1 MWNPS
6 EKEAKKAFDYA
17 SKSPDNYNKMNE
29 MGKRAFWQYGKGK
42 GVFNLS
48 TLGEKAKGEY
58 SKYVSDDM
66 PYASDNPMERAT
78 LARRSEQGQFDV
90 SEQVKT
96 GKVQDRRLL
105 NERRLEELTPI
116 TPTKKPIMEGQY
128 DANKGNTNTI
138 KPSGNKLVD
147 FITAT
152 SGKAV
157 NTIFGTD
164 YNQIDSMGK
173 GMDATTDVTGAI
185 LGYTAPIG
193 EAGSLWNAAG
203 KITNAA
209 GKVVSKVIPKAVTN
223 AAGKIA
229 TTKAGNVAMNIGKK
243 ALEGAP
249 TGAILDTLQG
259 VQRGEDKQQIM
270 NRVGQGALI
279 GATANVALMG
289 LGKAG
294 EVIIKKLINKQTLSA
309 AEKAAIDKLPDEAK
323 KEIILYVD
331 TYGNVRKTPTTDLQL
346 SAPKQNLP
354 KVDNFNS
361 ITKTIGKPE
370 KTILVGKPIDNVIN
384 KVSIKKIKL
393 TPEETQLDN
402 VIKRSGTNIDELI
415 SEAEKKAKEFEEQ
428 QFQYLKGNKAKGVEP
443 ANIIRDDTGTVTGRF
458 GKVSNNDRWYREFYA
473 ENKRPPTNAELRE
486 MAKEQLRKGF
496 GTNTMDIPANEEYV
510 QAVKDLESYRN
521 IKSANSS
528 IQSVPLTITQKGIQ
542 PTPQLIPSTLKQK
555 GRTLTTD
562 KPIQSA
568 LNARLNKPQIAPGKN
583 IESPFRL
590 TPAEKARIE
599 GVKQPIA
606 NQGTLTSPLAQKS
619 ITEPLVKP
627 EGTLGKAT
635 WKNKDYDAPIEIIG
649 DYGTVNGKKYVKIK
663 GSDTGVPLD
672 EIVYSAPIENKSLT
686 GALKPPKETD
696 KIKQAHSNIRN
707 LKNQLD
713 VASNPDEITALKKT
727 LAAERKTVKEYN
739 TAIRDERIK
748 KVKNL
753 IFNSD
758 NWKDKGGYTGNL
770 RLQRETWDRN
780 IIDIAGKDGEAV
792 KEAIFTPIHANEA
805 ARTRFKN
812 VSRNTVKNLNL
823 SVEEREIVQKVGE
836 GVMPL
841 TDIPKGMDA
850 AKIQKSID
858 TLRNWYDEAIDK
870 ANDVLVRNGY
880 EPIGK
885 LPNYFPHF
893 TGDDPVLKAL
903 GIKLD
908 NVELPTDING
918 ITATFRPGKQFF
930 GNFLKRTGDKTT
942 YDAVAGFDRYVEGI
956 SNVIYH
962 TDDIKTLRTFID
974 ELRLKYSSDEV
985 IKRVNEIRNSNLP
998 EAEMEERI
1006 SDILKSGDTHLSN
1019 ATADLEEYTNVLAG
1033 KKDLADRAAERW
1045 FGRPIYNAVNAISNR
1060 IGRNMT
1066 AVSPSSWLTNFIPI
1080 TQSLATTSKAAVL
1093 QAFDDTMRN
1102 IVKNDGFVDKST
1114 FLTNR
1119 VGSDILDK
1127 GIVEKTGD
1135 VLSAPFKWIDNFTS
1149 NVVTRAKYWEGINKG
1164 MDPEDAMRQADEWG
1178 AKILGD
1184 RSKGAQPTLFNQR
1197 NPITRVLT
1205 QFQLEVNNQ
1214 VSFIMKD
1221 MPREYLKG
1229 GANPKNVARLSSALG
1244 QLAIYSWLY
1253 NEMYEK
1259 ATGRRPAAD
1268 IIGITLGLKEDLQ
1281 NSNMGKSQAVLN
1293 LGKNVANTLPF
1304 SSTFTGGRIPIGTPL
1319 AAFGKGI
1326 TGAYEVATGERD
1338 VKTGLAQAGKDL
1350 AKGAAYIV
1358 PPFGGSQLIKT
1369 TEGLSAVNK
1378 GGAYKTNAA
1387 GEKALQYPIAN
1398 TIGNKVQAAIF
1409 GKSALGETRA
1419 FYDNMV
1425 KALSTDQTKAYEYA
1439 VNKGIQ
1445 PKVVYDQ
1452 ILTLRKLMPEQGH
1465 KEVTD
1470 SQRIK
1475 SIRLNQNLTEEQK
1488 RLIIQLFVQTE
1499 QGKKLIE
1506 KK

>member
-1 MWNPS
+1 MPTQ
-6 EKEAKKAFDYA
+6 EQAKKAWEHG
-17 SKSPDNYNKMNE
+17 NK
-29 MGKRAFWQYGKGK
+29 GKAYYDAMTEEQKKAMWQYGYDRKLI
-42 GVFNLS
+42 NTS
-48 TLGEKAKGEY
+48 TLGPGAKAEY
-58 SKYVSDDM
+58 QKYVN
-66 PYASDNPMERAT
+66 PNKPEYAMQASIVEKNPKQYIQTQNEKVMAAITPSIVKNMAKQTPEQIAT
-78 LARRSEQGQFDV
+78 PKSEIPRV
-90 SEQVKT
+90 LTAAEK
-96 GKVQDRRLL
+96 RRLL
-105 NERRLEELTPI
+105 NEENIEALTPQ
-116 TPTKKPIMEGQY
+116 E
-128 DANKGNTNTI
+128 
-138 KPSGNKLVD
+138 KLV
-147 FITAT
+147 TT
-152 SGKAV
+152 GKAGLTKIPTNNNKMIPV
-157 NTIFGTD
+157 GKAGLVKTQARDFNGIDAALLGTLD
-164 YNQIDSMGK
+164 SATLGAMNIRDDAAIKENSGAFKAGQIG
-173 GMDATTDVTGAI
+173 
-185 LGYTAPIG
+185 GYLIPYGTA
-193 EAGSLWNAAG
+193 A
-203 KITNAA
+203 
-209 GKVVSKVIPKAVTN
+209 KAVKPVV
-223 AAGKIA
+223 GKIA
-229 TTKAGNVAMNIGKK
+229 NTVLRNVTEGAIAGGGVQ
-243 ALEGAP
+243 ALENTIQGKSLEQNAKE
-249 TGAILDTLQG
+249 TGAG
-259 VQRGEDKQQIM
+259 M
-270 NRVGQGALI
+270 LI
-279 GATANVALMG
+279 GAGVDALLPGAGKLAKRVIDNIQLGKLSKIPVSEVATTVENGLKPTTLKGAYRVKNTALDKALNEYNEAIETIQNHFKTNELRTDEMARIKPELGIDLNAILKNIRNAEKGISVSEIGQRRNLSNVAGVTDLP
-289 LGKAG
+289 K
-294 EVIIKKLINKQTLSA
+294 INKTVL
-309 AEKAAIDKLPDEAK
+309 
-323 KEIILYVD
+323 
-331 TYGNVRKTPTTDLQL
+331 
-346 SAPKQNLP
+346 
-354 KVDNFNS
+354 
-361 ITKTIGKPE
+361 KP
-370 KTILVGKPIDNVIN
+370 
-384 KVSIKKIKL
+384 
-393 TPEETQLDN
+393 
-402 VIKRSGTNIDELI
+402 
-415 SEAEKKAKEFEEQ
+415 
-428 QFQYLKGNKAKGVEP
+428 
-443 ANIIRDDTGTVTGRF
+443 
-458 GKVSNNDRWYREFYA
+458 
-473 ENKRPPTNAELRE
+473 
-486 MAKEQLRKGF
+486 
-496 GTNTMDIPANEEYV
+496 
-510 QAVKDLESYRN
+510 
-521 IKSANSS
+521 
-528 IQSVPLTITQKGIQ
+528 
-542 PTPQLIPSTLKQK
+542 
-555 GRTLTTD
+555 
-562 KPIQSA
+562 
-568 LNARLNKPQIAPGKN
+568 
-583 IESPFRL
+583 
-590 TPAEKARIE
+590 
-599 GVKQPIA
+599 PIA
-606 NQGTLTSPLAQKS
+606 NQKLS
-619 ITEPLVKP
+619 
-627 EGTLGKAT
+627 EGINSL
-635 WKNKDYDAPIEIIG
+635 
-649 DYGTVNGKKYVKIK
+649 
-663 GSDTGVPLD
+663 
-672 EIVYSAPIENKSLT
+672 PIENKSLT
-686 GALKPPKETD
+686 GAIKPLRETD

-707 LKNQLD
+707 LKQQLD
-713 VASNPDEITALKKT
+713 VASNPDEIKALKKT
-727 LAAERKTVKEYN
+727 LAAERKTVKEFN
-739 TAIRDERIK
+739 NANRQTLTDRIRGLIK
-748 KVKNL
+748 
-753 IFNSD
+753 NSD
-758 NWKDKGGYTGNL
+758 NWKDKKGYTGTL

-780 IIDIAGKDGEAV
+780 IIDIAGEDGKAV
-792 KEAIFTPIHANEA
+792 KEAIFTPIHTNEA
-805 ARTRFKN
+805 ARTKFKN
-812 VSRNTVKNLNL
+812 SSRATIKNLNL
-823 SVEEREIVQKVGE
+823 SKQESEIVQQVGE
-836 GVMPL
+836 GKMAL
-841 TDIPKGMDA
+841 TEIPQGVDA
-850 AKIQKSID
+850 KKVENAVNTFK
-858 TLRNWYDEAIDK
+858 TWY
-870 ANDVLVRNGY
+870 NDVLDQANEVLIRNGY
-880 EPIGK
+880 APVGK
-885 LPNYFPHF
+885 IDNYFPHF
-893 TGDDPVLKAL
+893 TGDDPLMKAL

-908 NVELPTDING
+908 NMELPTDING
-918 ITATFRPGKQFF
+918 ITANFKPGKQFF

-942 YDAVAGFDRYVEGI
+942 FDAVAGFDRYVEGI

-1066 AVSPSSWLTNFIPI
+1066 AISPSSWLTNFIPV

-1093 QAFDDTMRN
+1093 QAFDDTIRN
-1102 IVKNDGFVDKST
+1102 LVKNDGFIDKST

-1149 NVVTRAKYWEGINKG
+1149 NVVTRAKYWEGIDKG
-1164 MDPEDAMRQADEWG
+1164 MSPEDAMKQADDWA

-1268 IIGITLGLKEDLQ
+1268 IIGIALNLKKDLQ
-1281 NSNMGKSQAVLN
+1281 NSNMGKSQAGVN
-1293 LGKNVANTLPF
+1293 LAKNVANTLPF

-1319 AAFGKGI
+1319 AALGKGV

-1465 KEVTD
+1465 KGVTD
-1470 SQRIK
+1470 NQRIK

-1488 RLIIQLFVQTE
+1488 RLMIQLFVNTE

>member
-1 MWNPS
+1 MPATKEEAKTIYNAIKKNGSYYNRLNEDGKKSYWQYVHDNGLVPEDKLNDSGKAEYNRYVNRANPLYGQSTGHIEQKLYNPS
-6 EKEAKKAFDYA
+6 EEEQQANPNARSFY
-17 SKSPDNYNKMNE
+17 YN
-29 MGKRAFWQYGKGK
+29 
-42 GVFNLS
+42 NLE
-48 TLGEKAKGEY
+48 GEKGLDYYERLQ
-58 SKYVSDDM
+58 M
-66 PYASDNPMERAT
+66 NPNRDSMTQKPQPTSA
-78 LARRSEQGQFDV
+78 D
-90 SEQVKT
+90 K
-96 GKVQDRRLL
+96 RRLL
-105 NERRLEELTPI
+105 NESRLEELTPKS
-116 TPTKKPIMEGQY
+116 TPQTGIGKAGLAKVPTTQNKTMIPVGKAGIIKTQAREGNIL
-128 DANKGNTNTI
+128 DEAIGNVATGTGKLGLSTLNTI
-138 KPSGNKLVD
+138 NSVVQSPATVGKYGIQEMNKAKSEGKNPAIGLLKGYGTGLKKAIKGEEAVANTEVIEGIAPKTTAALKEKYPGAYKTGSTIADMVD
-147 FITAT
+147 ITDLLGGIGIA
-152 SGKAV
+152 A
-157 NTIFGTD
+157 
-164 YNQIDSMGK
+164 
-173 GMDATTDVTGAI
+173 DVAKVKR
-185 LGYTAPIG
+185 LGG
-193 EAGSLWNAAG
+193 LQD
-203 KITNAA
+203 
-209 GKVVSKVIPKAVTN
+209 
-223 AAGKIA
+223 
-229 TTKAGNVAMNIGKK
+229 TTKALQKASDNASKAQDVGTADISNVSDNALKSSTTETKPLSNIN
-243 ALEGAP
+243 
-249 TGAILDTLQG
+249 TLPI
-259 VQRGEDKQQIM
+259 E
-270 NRVGQGALI
+270 
-279 GATANVALMG
+279 
-289 LGKAG
+289 
-294 EVIIKKLINKQTLSA
+294 
-309 AEKAAIDKLPDEAK
+309 EK
-323 KEIILYVD
+323 
-331 TYGNVRKTPTTDLQL
+331 
-346 SAPKQNLP
+346 S
-354 KVDNFNS
+354 
-361 ITKTIGKPE
+361 
-370 KTILVGKPIDNVIN
+370 
-384 KVSIKKIKL
+384 
-393 TPEETQLDN
+393 
-402 VIKRSGTNIDELI
+402 
-415 SEAEKKAKEFEEQ
+415 
-428 QFQYLKGNKAKGVEP
+428 
-443 ANIIRDDTGTVTGRF
+443 
-458 GKVSNNDRWYREFYA
+458 
-473 ENKRPPTNAELRE
+473 
-486 MAKEQLRKGF
+486 
-496 GTNTMDIPANEEYV
+496 
-510 QAVKDLESYRN
+510 
-521 IKSANSS
+521 
-528 IQSVPLTITQKGIQ
+528 
-542 PTPQLIPSTLKQK
+542 
-555 GRTLTTD
+555 
-562 KPIQSA
+562 
-568 LNARLNKPQIAPGKN
+568 
-583 IESPFRL
+583 
-590 TPAEKARIE
+590 
-599 GVKQPIA
+599 VKQPLNA
-606 NQGTLTSPLAQKS
+606 SNN
-619 ITEPLVKP
+619 VV
-627 EGTLGKAT
+627 GKES
-635 WKNKDYDAPIEIIG
+635 EII
-649 DYGTVNGKKYVKIK
+649 TKHK
-663 GSDTGVPLD
+663 
-672 EIVYSAPIENKSLT
+672 
-686 GALKPPKETD
+686 
-696 KIKQAHSNIRN
+696 NISN
-707 LKNQLD
+707 LKSQLE
-713 VASNPDEITALKKT
+713 VASNPEEVKALKKS
-727 LAAERKTVKEYN
+727 LAVERKVVKEYN
-739 TAIRDERIK
+739 KANRQTITD
-748 KVKNL
+748 KVKGL
-753 IFNSD
+753 LANSD
-758 NWKDKGGYTGNL
+758 NWKDKKGYTGTL

-780 IIDIAGKDGEAV
+780 IVDIAGKDGEAV
-792 KEAIFTPIHANEA
+792 KEAIFTPIHTNEA

-812 VSRNTVKNLNL
+812 SSRATIKSLNL
-823 SVEEREIVQKVGE
+823 SKKESEIVQMVGE
-836 GVMPL
+836 GKMSIAEVPEGI
-841 TDIPKGMDA
+841 DK
-850 AKIQKSID
+850 AKIQNSID
-858 TLRNWYDEAIDK
+858 TFRAWYDKALDQANEALAK
-870 ANDVLVRNGY
+870 NGY
-880 EPIGK
+880 APVGK
-885 LPNYFPHF
+885 IENYFPHF
-893 TGDDPVLKAL
+893 TGDDPLMKAL

-908 NVELPTDING
+908 NMELPTDING
-918 ITATFRPGKQFF
+918 ITANFKPGKQFF

-942 YDAVAGFDRYVEGI
+942 FDAVAGFDRYVEGI

-1164 MDPEDAMRQADEWG
+1164 MDPEDAIKNADSWA

-1229 GANPKNVARLSSALG
+1229 GANPKNVARFSSALG

-1281 NSNMGKSQAVLN
+1281 NPNLKKSQAVLN

-1398 TIGNKVQAAIF
+1398 TAGNKVQAAIF
-1409 GKSALGETRA
+1409 GKSALGETRD

-1445 PKVVYDQ
+1445 PKIVYDQ

-1465 KEVTD
+1465 KGVTD